1 MRLELPPEVEAFL
14 EQPNAA
20 VIATI
25 RPDGFPM
32 CVATWYDW
40 EDGRV
45 LVNMHAGRSRLA
57 WMRLNPKVA
66 LTVLGRDWYRH
77 VSLYG
82 RVDSITDDTDLA
94 DIDRLA
100 RRYTGR
106 PFGPRNQERVNAWI
120 APAGWHGWDP
130 AGVLERG
137 KAGR

>member
-1 MRLELPPEVEAFL
+1 MLLDLPQEVEDFL
-14 EQPNAA
+14 RQPNAA

-32 CVATWYDW
+32 TVATWYDW
-40 EDGRV
+40 EEGRV
-45 LVNMHAGRSRLA
+45 LVNMHAKRSRLA
-57 WMRLNPKVA
+57 WMRLNPKVS
-66 LTVLGRDWYRH
+66 LTFFDQDWYRH

-82 RVDSITDDTDLA
+82 LVESIADDVDLA

-106 PFGPRNQERVNAWI
+106 PFGSRTQKRVSAWI

-130 AGVLERG
+130 QGALASPPRR
-137 KAGR
+137 A